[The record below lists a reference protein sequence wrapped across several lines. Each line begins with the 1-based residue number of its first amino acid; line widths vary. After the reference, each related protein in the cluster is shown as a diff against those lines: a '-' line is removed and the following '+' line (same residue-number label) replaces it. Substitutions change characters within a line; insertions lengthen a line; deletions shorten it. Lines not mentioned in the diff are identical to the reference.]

1 MLNQISIVTTPESK
15 SLKASLEQQMS
26 VFCQGTMRMVNK
38 DKKGNLV
45 FLGLGIIFG
54 CTGHRSPMSILSV
67 GAFYVFLLCLLLC
80 YWVLYCFRLF
90 VHLYFSSCLM
100 L

>member
-1 MLNQISIVTTPESK
+1 MGLHTMLNQISIVTTPESK

-38 DKKGNLV
+38 DKKENLV

-67 GAFYVFLLCLLLC
+67 GAFYVFSPLFIALLLGV
-80 YWVLYCFRLF
+80 VLFQTVCTSVL
-90 VHLYFSSCLM
+90 
-100 L
+100 